1 MEIQQCSDSGDIKE
15 RVQQNSTDE
24 YCVQQRSKKAMKPTT
39 IEALLYNREAKL
51 KDRMKTQYTIKDK
64 MRLEEVMYLK
74 RQIKKMLSEIRY
86 EYQSYKI

>member
-1 MEIQQCSDSGDIKE
+1 
-15 RVQQNSTDE
+15 
-24 YCVQQRSKKAMKPTT
+24 MKPTT

-64 MRLEEVMYLK
+64 IRLGEVMYLK
-74 RQIKKMLSEIRY
+74 RQIKKMLSEVRY

>member
-1 MEIQQCSDSGDIKE
+1 
-15 RVQQNSTDE
+15 
-24 YCVQQRSKKAMKPTT
+24 MKPTT

>member
-1 MEIQQCSDSGDIKE
+1 
-15 RVQQNSTDE
+15 
-24 YCVQQRSKKAMKPTT
+24 MKPTT

-64 MRLEEVMYLK
+64 IRLEEVMYLK
-74 RQIKKMLSEIRY
+74 RQIKKMLSEVRY